1 MKKDQTTNCWYL
13 YRHIRLDKLEPF
25 YIGIGSDKSFKRAN
39 CKTRR
44 NTHWNNITA
53 KTDYRVEILIT
64 DLSLEEVKIKECYF
78 IKVHGRADLSLG
90 TLCNKT
96 DGGEGTKGLVITE
109 KNKQRLREIQ
119 TGKKASKETKLKM
132 SESQKGNKNSLG
144 HKHSEERKLQ
154 IGKFFKGKQFNIGRK
169 VSDEVKEKLRIRS
182 SGNKYGL
189 GFKHSEESKLKMS
202 EARKGNKNAFFGKSH
217 TLETLNKLKK
227 PKSEEWKAKLRKPKS
242 EEHKAKLKEVWRIRK
257 LNKNKSPHLT
267 I

>member
-13 YRHIRLDKLEPF
+13 YRHIRLDRLEPF

-39 CKTRR
+39 RKIGR
-44 NTHWNNITA
+44 NAHWNNITA

-64 DLSLEEVKIKECYF
+64 DLSLEEIKIKECYF
-78 IKVHGRADLSLG
+78 IKVHGRADLGLG

-109 KNKQRLREIQ
+109 ANKQRLREIQ

-144 HKHSEERKLQ
+144 HKHSEQRKLQ
-154 IGKFFKGKQFNIGRK
+154 IGEFFKGKQFNLGRK
-169 VSDEVKEKLRIRS
+169 LSDEVKEKLRIIS

-189 GFKHSEESKLKMS
+189 GYKHSEESKLKMS

-217 TLETLNKLKK
+217 TLETLKKLRI

-242 EEHKAKLKEVWRIRK
+242 EEAKANMKAAWVLRK
-257 LNKNKSPHLT
+257 GKKITS
-267 I
+267 